1 MEWSKIK
8 VNENWRGRQKQ
19 YYTSATRTK
28 HHDNRVYNSF
38 PCVLSIQTALI
49 HPIHSNA
56 YDNFTEFSCSKS
68 MNPNSNLNITE

>member
-1 MEWSKIK
+1 MKTEEVAKSNIIH
-8 VNENWRGRQKQ
+8 QQ
-19 YYTSATRTK
+19 HAQSITIIA
-28 HHDNRVYNSF
+28 YNSF

-49 HPIHSNA
+49 RPIHSNA